1 VTVLIGI
8 FAIGEI
14 LEQLSTKAKGEGEV
28 YRIRPKTRL
37 PNFRDLWNVRGSLL
51 RGLGVGTAMGALPGS
66 GATVTSFVSYGVE
79 KQVSKHPE
87 LFGTGIWEGLVAS
100 ETSINASTGGAMLHL
115 FALGIPGSGATAVM
129 MGAFLLHGIQP
140 GPMLFTKT
148 PVEVYTVFVGFLVC
162 NLVMILAGLVCAKFF
177 SELMRVPEIILS
189 AFIISF
195 CLIGAFALR
204 NDMTD
209 VWFMVIFG
217 VVGYV
222 MRIYDLPTPPMI
234 LGLILGPMAEKYF
247 LTTMIG
253 EGNDLTIFFR
263 RPVSGFLLVASFA
276 ILFMPAFRALRQT
289 LKNRKG
295 AAS

>member
-1 VTVLIGI
+1 
-8 FAIGEI
+8 
-14 LEQLSTKAKGEGEV
+14 
-28 YRIRPKTRL
+28 
-37 PNFRDLWNVRGSLL
+37 
-51 RGLGVGTAMGALPGS
+51 MGALPGS

-87 LFGTGIWEGLVAS
+87 RFGTGVWEGLVAS

-148 PVEVYTVFVGFLVC
+148 PEEVYTIFVGFMVC
-162 NLVMILAGLVCAKFF
+162 NLVMILAGLACAKFF

-195 CLIGAFALR
+195 CLLGAFALR

-217 VVGYV
+217 IIGYF
-222 MRIYDLPTPPMI
+222 MRRYDLPTPPMI

-247 LTTMIG
+247 MTTMIG
-253 EGNDLTIFFR
+253 EANDPTIFFR
-263 RPVSGFLLVASFA
+263 RPVSAVLMVASIG
-276 ILFMPAFRALRQT
+276 ILLLPLLRN
-289 LKNRKG
+289 LGKRGRKG
-295 AAS
+295 KEGA